1 MLNLIIWI
9 CIFLV
14 LIFTIYRIYSNIRN
28 ISQSNDDV
36 SQTGVS
42 FDTTGQ
48 LAGQVGGV
56 RPGAGFTNTQRFK
69 ERFADN
75 TTNPCENIIF
85 TDLETINNNK
95 YCFLNF
101 LLRMNLFSDEMINLI
116 DQQYYEYF
124 EENLSDALDNIKDIY
139 SITNLTFSDYLRVF
153 IPLLVYDNYNTYYE
167 EFLTISLGP
176 MLKLQ
181 SIMGGNNIDF
191 YFDFCENETDCKAK
205 NQTFGYIYYKF
216 IKNSI
221 STTSGLSGTDSTM
234 TNELPPETEGT
245 TSGLSGTDSTITNEL
260 QPGTKNTTSELPIL
274 NDITITYNMSN
285 SIKNEPPE
293 AFKLNP
299 AEFVSNLIINNRLH
313 LLPTEI
319 VYFINKSDVKSEI
332 KNIIIKIFVLD
343 LHYAIKGYDNFKP
356 YIELED
362 LQLNKLVEDILF
374 AIETFR
380 STYTPN
386 PSKKAQPSEKIVI
399 ENFESTSTSNPLEK
413 EHPSEIIVSVLY
425 KMINYKISENQTVA
439 TISNNLVTTDNDT
452 VEGDPWV
459 HCSKYNKNADDCNNN
474 SPFID
479 FIDGWYKCKYNTDFN
494 YCDTERIKNKT
505 INMEQPQQLQQTPP
519 TKPPPEDLSAYADTA
534 PLVDDIYVACMEVV
548 KDVPNPADT
557 CNAAVFN
564 DKNYGLKGCIWKAGW
579 CDPLFE

>member
-28 ISQSNDDV
+28 ISQSKDDV

-48 LAGQVGGV
+48 LSGQVGGV
-56 RPGAGFTNTQRFK
+56 RTGTGFTNTQKFK
-69 ERFADN
+69 ERFSDN
-75 TTNPCENIIF
+75 TTDPCENIIF

-95 YCFLNF
+95 YCYLNF
-101 LLRMNLFSDEMINLI
+101 LLRMNLFSDEIINLI

-139 SITNLTFSDYLRVF
+139 RITNLIYSDYLRVL
-153 IPLLVYDNYNTYYE
+153 IPLLVYDNYKEYYE
-167 EFLTISLGP
+167 QLLTISLGP
-176 MLKLQ
+176 MTKLQ
-181 SIMGGNNIDF
+181 SIMSGRYIDF
-191 YFDFCENETDCKAK
+191 YFDFCENQTDCDNKK
-205 NQTFGYIYYKF
+205 QTLGYIYYKF
-216 IKNSI
+216 INNSI
-221 STTSGLSGTDSTM
+221 S
-234 TNELPPETEGT
+234 T

-260 QPGTKNTTSELPIL
+260 QPGTDSTITNELQPGTENTTSELPIL
-274 NDITITYNMSN
+274 NDSTITYDMSYSAN
-285 SIKNEPPE
+285 QTGSTE

-299 AEFVSNLIINNRLH
+299 AIFVSNLIKDKRLH
-313 LLPTEI
+313 ISPTDI
-319 VYFINKSDVKSEI
+319 VNFINKSDVKSEI

-362 LQLNKLVEDILF
+362 LQLNKLVDDILF
-374 AIETFR
+374 AIINFE
-380 STYTPN
+380 STYQSN
-386 PSKKAQPSEKIVI
+386 PSEKEPSEKIVMA
-399 ENFESTSTSNPLEK
+399 
-413 EHPSEIIVSVLY
+413 LY
-425 KMINYKISENQTVA
+425 KIINYKISETQTVM
-439 TISNNLVTTDNDT
+439 TTSNNLVTTDNGT

-494 YCDTERIKNKT
+494 YCDTERIKNKKT
-505 INMEQPQQLQQTPP
+505 INMEQPPQVQQNPP
-519 TKPPPEDLSAYADTA
+519 TKPPLEDLSAYADTA
-534 PLVDDIYVACMEVV
+534 PLVDDIYVACSEVV
-548 KDVPNPADT
+548 NDVPNPEDT

-564 DKNYGLKGCIWKAGW
+564 DKNYGLKRCKWMGW
-579 CDPLFE
+579 CDPGF